1 MSIIDWPEDE
11 RPREK
16 MLDKG
21 AASLSNAELLAIFI
35 HSGTR
40 DKTAVDISRDLLSRF
55 KTLRELLDADITDVC
70 STRGVGPA
78 KYVQII
84 SALELGRRYL
94 EENVKTED
102 PLTSPEVT
110 RDFLKSSLLPYKH
123 EVFSCLFMDNRHR
136 LIIYKELF
144 TGTIDG
150 ASVYPREVV
159 KMALKYNA
167 AAVIF
172 AHNHPSGVAEPSQ
185 SDIHITHRLKEA
197 LMLIDIRV
205 LDHLI
210 IGNQEITSLAE
221 RGLI

>member
-11 RPREK
+11 RPRK
-16 MLDKG
+16 KLLDKG

-40 DKTAVDISRDLLSRF
+40 DKTAVDVGRDLLSRF

-70 STRGVGPA
+70 TTRGVGPA

-110 RDFLKSSLLPYKH
+110 RDFLKSRLLPYKH

-136 LIIYKELF
+136 LITYKELF

-159 KMALKYNA
+159 KLALKYNA

-172 AHNHPSGVAEPSQ
+172 AHNH
-185 SDIHITHRLKEA
+185 
-197 LMLIDIRV
+197 
-205 LDHLI
+205 
-210 IGNQEITSLAE
+210 
-221 RGLI
+221 